1 MAQEQQKKNNSR
13 RSRSGG
19 ASRRRGSANR
29 NTSNAGSFKGQ
40 ATAPQQDDVLIAP
53 PKYRKGSMRITPLG
67 GLGEIGRNMNV
78 IEYNGHLLLID
89 CGVLFHEEEQPGVD
103 LILPDFSYIK
113 NRLDKVDALVLTHGH
128 EDHIGGVPYL
138 LKLRPDIPLIGSK
151 LTLAFVEVKC
161 QEHNQHPTMVEVKGR
176 DKLKVGPFNLE
187 FVTVTHSI
195 PDALAVYVK
204 TPAGSLIDTGDIKLD
219 QLPLDHK
226 ITDLVEFG
234 KIGEQGVDL
243 LMMDSTNAE
252 VPGFVKPET
261 SIGPAL
267 DQAFAQA
274 SRKIIVASFSSH
286 VHRVQQVVDVAHK
299 YGRKVVFVGR
309 SMVRNMSIA
318 ADLGYLHI
326 PEGTV
331 IDLKKAHDVQDD
343 KLVFMCTGSQGEPMA
358 ALGRIADGN
367 HRDITINEFDTV
379 ILASSLIPGN
389 EHGVYKVINKL
400 VQLGARV
407 VNRDNAAVHVSGHCN
422 EGELLYMYNIVKPKC
437 AMPIHGE
444 NRHLVANG
452 LIAVKTGVDPKN
464 VVLAEDGDVVDLYH
478 GQAAVVG
485 SVPCGYVYVDG
496 DSVGEITDEEL
507 EKRRILGTEGFVS
520 SFVVVDTEASEV
532 VTGPK
537 IFLNAVAEDESEFD
551 KIRHQ
556 IVEQLQDAM
565 MQGTKDTHR
574 LQQIMRRTLGGWIA
588 RQLHRKPMI
597 VPVVADIAQDIIEEP
612 SK

>member
-89 CGVLFHEEEQPGVD
+89 CGVLFPEEEQPGVD

-151 LTLAFVEVKC
+151 LTLAFVEAKC

-331 IDLKKAHDVQDD
+331 IDLTKAHDVQDD

-452 LIAVKTGVDPKN
+452 LIAVKTGIDPKN

>member
-1 MAQEQQKKNNSR
+1 MVRRNNTKNTKRSNT
-13 RSRSGG
+13 RSRKP
-19 ASRRRGSANR
+19 AAQ
-29 NTSNAGSFKGQ
+29 Q
-40 ATAPQQDDVLIAP
+40 ATSPQQDAVLVAP
-53 PKYRKGSMRITPLG
+53 PKYRKGSMRIVPLG

-89 CGVLFHEEEQPGVD
+89 CGVLFPEEEQPGVD

-113 NRLDKVDALVLTHGH
+113 DRLDKVEALVLTHGH

-138 LKLRPDIPLIGSK
+138 LKLREDIPLIGSK
-151 LTLAFVEVKC
+151 LTLAFVDAKC
-161 QEHNQHPTMVEVKGR
+161 KEHRQTPTKVEVQGR
-176 DKLKVGPFNLE
+176 DRLKVGPFDLE

-195 PDALAVYVK
+195 PDALAVRVK
-204 TPAGSLIDTGDIKLD
+204 TPAGSIIDTGDIKLD

-234 KIGEQGVDL
+234 KLGEQGIDL

-267 DQAFAQA
+267 DHAFAEA
-274 SRKIIVASFSSH
+274 TRKIIVASFSSH
-286 VHRVQQVVDVAHK
+286 VHRVQQVVDTAHK

-309 SMVRNMSIA
+309 SMVRNMGIA

-331 IDLKKAHDVQDD
+331 VDLKQARDIQDD
-343 KLVFMCTGSQGEPMA
+343 KLVYMCTGSQGEPMA
-358 ALGRIADGN
+358 ALGRIADGI
-367 HRDITINEFDTV
+367 HPDIQINEFDTV

-389 EHGVYKVINKL
+389 EHEVYKVINKL

-452 LIAVKTGVDPKN
+452 LIAVKTGVDPQN
-464 VVLAEDGDVVDLYH
+464 VVLAQDGDVVDLYH
-478 GQAAVVG
+478 GRAAVVG

-496 DSVGEITDEEL
+496 DSVGELTDEEL
-507 EKRRILGTEGFVS
+507 EKRRILGSEGFVS
-520 SFVVVDTEASEV
+520 SFVVVDTETSEV
-532 VTGPK
+532 VSGPK
-537 IFLNAVAEDESEFD
+537 IFLNAVAEDASEFEQV
-551 KIRHQ
+551 RTQ
-556 IVEQLQDAM
+556 IVSALEDAM
-565 MQGTKDTHR
+565 VHGTKDTHR
-574 LQQIMRRTLGGWIA
+574 LQQVMRRTLGSWVA
-588 RQLHRKPMI
+588 RKLRRKPMI
-597 VPVVADIAQDIIEEP
+597 VPVVADIASDVDAKPVNQ
-612 SK
+612 

>member
-1 MAQEQQKKNNSR
+1 MTEQRHHNRNPKKVMAQEQKKTSKNTN
-13 RSRSGG
+13 
-19 ASRRRGSANR
+19 SRRRGSARGR
-29 NTSNAGSFKGQ
+29 NANGSNSRTPSRKINATRQ
-40 ATAPQQDDVLIAP
+40 ATAPQQDAVLIAP

-89 CGVLFHEEEQPGVD
+89 CGVLFPEEEQPGVD

-151 LTLAFVEVKC
+151 LTLAFVDAKC
-161 QEHNQHPTMVEVKGR
+161 KEHHQNPTKVEVAGR
-176 DKLKVGPFNLE
+176 EKLKVGPFDLE
-187 FVTVTHSI
+187 FVNVTHSI

-219 QLPLDHK
+219 QLPLDHR

-234 KIGEQGVDL
+234 KIGEKGVDL

-274 SRKIIVASFSSH
+274 TRKIIVASFSSH
-286 VHRVQQVVDVAHK
+286 VHRVQQVVDAAHK

-331 IDLKKAHDVQDD
+331 VDLKQANDIQDD

-367 HRDITINEFDTV
+367 HRDIHINEFDTV

-400 VQLGARV
+400 VQLGAKV

-444 NRHLVANG
+444 NRHLV
-452 LIAVKTGVDPKN
+452 
-464 VVLAEDGDVVDLYH
+464 
-478 GQAAVVG
+478 
-485 SVPCGYVYVDG
+485 VDG
-496 DSVGEITDEEL
+496 DSVGELTDDEL

-520 SFVVVDTEASEV
+520 AFVVVDTDNHEV

-537 IFLNAVAEDESEFD
+537 IYLNAVAEDESEFD
-551 KIRHQ
+551 KVRHQ
-556 IVEQLQDAM
+556 IVEQLNDQM
-565 MQGTKDTHR
+565 VQGTRDTYK
-574 LQQIMRRTLGGWIA
+574 LQQTMRRTLGSWVA

-597 VPVVADIAQDIIEEP
+597 VPVVADIAQDVETVET
-612 SK
+612 K